1 MLPAAELVPG
11 DVVEVAVG
19 GKIPADM
26 RLFQLLSSTLRID
39 QVPRQR
45 LLIAQLGEE

>member
-11 DVVEVAVG
+11 DIVEVAVG

-26 RLFQLLSSTLRID
+26 RLVQLLSSTLRID
-39 QVPRQR
+39 QVGVF
-45 LLIAQLGEE
+45 I